1 MKITWHNT
9 DGLNDTPIWLAYIQ
23 DVASDKS
30 MLWINYRTV
39 PQKYMVEYTVMVLQS
54 NVKSGLHFDKLVLYY
69 PSEAPD
75 WQGCINV
82 AVAFGYTDIATVDAS
97 LQSKI
102 EPGPHSRILGKITH
116 NHFTDPFFLN
126 CYHPSWEENDSLEPE
141 KRENKLVYLARI
153 ARPHRVTMAVELLE
167 RNLTEHS
174 VISCGWVDWDYA
186 SFAKYIPKQYRS
198 LFPIRLEA
206 ENNIEDSSRLK
217 NWGVNSNIKASVF
230 NLIAESAF
238 DFTPTNHYTT
248 HWFRNLVTEKTIKPY
263 FLRQF
268 PIWIAPM
275 GAVEEQRKLG
285 FDVFDDLIDH
295 TYDTEYRPYHR
306 LELVAKEVERLY
318 NRYSIEDMRKLL
330 TEKWDRL
337 ERNVVRYKEMTPDT
351 YLNRFLSWAEK

>member
-30 MLWINYRTV
+30 MIWINYRTV

-69 PSEAPD
+69 PSEGPD

-97 LQSKI
+97 LQSKV
-102 EPGPHSRILGKITH
+102 EPGPHSRILGKITYS
-116 NHFTDPFFLN
+116 HFTDPFFLN
-126 CYHPSWEENDSLEPE
+126 CYHPSWEENDSLEPA

-206 ENNIEDSSRLK
+206 ENDIEDSSRLK

>member
-54 NVKSGLHFDKLVLYY
+54 NVKSELHFDKLVLSY

-97 LQSKI
+97 LQSKV
-102 EPGPHSRILGKITH
+102 EPGPHSRILGKITY

-126 CYHPSWEENDSLEPE
+126 CYHPSWEENDSLEPA

-174 VISCGWVDWDYA
+174 VISCGWIDWDYA
-186 SFAKYIPKQYRS
+186 SFANYIPKQYRS

-230 NLIAESAF
+230 NLIAES
-238 DFTPTNHYTT
+238 
-248 HWFRNLVTEKTIKPY
+248 NLS
-263 FLRQF
+263 F
-268 PIWIAPM
+268 ASS
-275 GAVEEQRKLG
+275 KLI
-285 FDVFDDLIDH
+285 F
-295 TYDTEYRPYHR
+295 
-306 LELVAKEVERLY
+306 
-318 NRYSIEDMRKLL
+318 S
-330 TEKWDRL
+330 
-337 ERNVVRYKEMTPDT
+337 
-351 YLNRFLSWAEK
+351 